1 MDEFKQL
8 DLRSLPGPETIRR
21 QVLPNGIVFLGREN
35 FSSPSVVISGY
46 LWAGA
51 LQEKPDRAGL
61 AAMTAASLMRGTQ
74 ERTFEQIYESIESI
88 GARLSFSAGKHSTS
102 FSGKALAEDLGMLL
116 DLLLEVVRQPTFPK
130 KQVDR
135 LRAEMLTS
143 LAIRDQET
151 GARADLAFNGLIYRG
166 HPYSVPTDGY
176 KETVTNLTAADPRA
190 FHRAHYRPG
199 GMVICVVGGVKVKE
213 AEASVAQR
221 FADWKSN
228 GRAVQLELPGIDK
241 LKGLHRDHVTLE
253 GKSQTD
259 VVMGVPGPP
268 RSDPDFL
275 AAALANNILG
285 RFGMYGR
292 IGDVVREEAGLAYYA
307 YSSLVGGHG
316 PGPWQIVAGVDPKNL
331 DRAIELIRKEMR
343 KMSTRSPSQT
353 ELEDNQ
359 ANFIGRLP
367 LQLESN
373 EGVAGAIVNAE
384 RHALGLDYYQRY
396 PGLVRS
402 FSSKDILRVAKR
414 FLDPDNMAI
423 ASAGSNGRPA

>member
-21 QVLPNGIVFLGREN
+21 QILPNGIVFLGREN
-35 FSSPSVVISGY
+35 FSSPSVVLSGY

-51 LQEKPDRAGL
+51 LQEKPERAGL

-116 DLLLEVVRQPTFPK
+116 DLLLEVLRQPSFPK
-130 KQVDR
+130 RQVDR
-135 LRAEMLTS
+135 LRAEMLTA

-151 GARADLAFNGLIYRG
+151 GARADLAFNGLIYPG

-176 KETVTNLTAADPRA
+176 KETVTNLTAADLRA

-199 GMVICVVGGVKVKE
+199 GMVICVVGGVK
-213 AEASVAQR
+213 AEAAAASVVER
-221 FADWKSN
+221 FEGWKGN

-316 PGPWQIVAGVDPKNL
+316 PGPWEIVAGVNPKNL

-343 KMSTRSPSQT
+343 KMSTRSPSQG

-367 LQLESN
+367 LQLETN

-396 PGLVRS
+396 PGLVAS
-402 FSSKDILRVAKR
+402 FAAKDILRVSRR

-423 ASAGSNGRPA
+423 ASAGSNGRPG

>member
-116 DLLLEVVRQPTFPK
+116 DLLLEALRQPSFPK
-130 KQVDR
+130 RQVDR

-151 GARADLAFNGLIYRG
+151 GARADLAFNGLIYPG

-176 KETVTNLTAADPRA
+176 KETVTNLTAADLRA

-199 GMVICVVGGVKVKE
+199 GMVICVVGGVK
-213 AEASVAQR
+213 AEAAAASVVER
-221 FADWKSN
+221 FEGWKGN

-316 PGPWQIVAGVDPKNL
+316 PGPWEIVAGVNPKNL

-343 KMSTRSPSQT
+343 KMSSRSPSQG

-367 LQLESN
+367 LQLETN

-384 RHALGLDYYQRY
+384 RHALGMDYYQRY
-396 PGLVRS
+396 PGLVAS
-402 FSSKDILRVAKR
+402 FAAKDILRVSKR

-423 ASAGSNGRPA
+423 ASAGSNGRQG

>member
-1 MDEFKQL
+1 MAESKKL
-8 DLRSLPGPETIRR
+8 DLHSLPGPETIRR
-21 QVLPNGIVFLGREN
+21 EVLPNGIVFLGREN
-35 FSSPSVVISGY
+35 FSSPSVVLSGY

-51 LQEKPDRAGL
+51 LQEKPNQAGL

-102 FSGKALAEDLGMLL
+102 FSGKALAEDLGPLL
-116 DLLLEVVRQPTFPK
+116 DLLREVLRGPAFPK
-130 KQVDR
+130 QQVDR
-135 LRAEMLTS
+135 LRAEILTS

-151 GARADLAFNGLIYRG
+151 GARADLAFNGLIYPG

-176 KETVTNLTAADPRA
+176 KETITSLTVADLRG

-199 GMVICVVGGVKVKE
+199 GMVICVVGGVKAAE
-213 AEASVAQR
+213 AAASVAAR
-221 FADWKSN
+221 FSNWNAN

-241 LKGLHRDHVTLE
+241 LEGLHRDHVTLE

-316 PGPWQIVAGVDPKNL
+316 PGPWQIVAGVNPKNL

-396 PGLVRS
+396 PGLVRD
-402 FSSKDILRVAKR
+402 FTAKDILRVARR

-423 ASAGSNGRPA
+423 ASAGSNGRPQ